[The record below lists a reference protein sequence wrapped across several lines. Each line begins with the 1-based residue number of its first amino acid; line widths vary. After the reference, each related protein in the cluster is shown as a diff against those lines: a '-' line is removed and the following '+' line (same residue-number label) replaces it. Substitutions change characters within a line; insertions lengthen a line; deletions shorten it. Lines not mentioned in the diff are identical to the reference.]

1 MVAKRKSNINS
12 EALANDAGH
21 VSKIS
26 RASAG
31 SPEGAS
37 TGQRFGE
44 TAHFIPLP
52 PLSQSF
58 ELDGDDEEA
67 ADEVQGSQD
76 ESSLTTFILYGILS
90 TKIVGV
96 RFYRGRANPG
106 ESVLVR
112 REANNQY
119 DRNAVKIEN
128 VMGAQIGHLPRQ
140 MAAKLAP
147 YMVHIPD
154 PG

>member
-1 MVAKRKSNINS
+1 MS
-12 EALANDAGH
+12 L
-21 VSKIS
+21 
-26 RASAG
+26 
-31 SPEGAS
+31 
-37 TGQRFGE
+37 
-44 TAHFIPLP
+44 LWP
-52 PLSQSF
+52 PLSCTVRSPQ
-58 ELDGDDEEA
+58 EPLDG
-67 ADEVQGSQD
+67 SN
-76 ESSLTTFILYGILS
+76 LTIPPGILS

-119 DRNAVKIEN
+119 DRNAIKIEN

>member
-1 MVAKRKSNINS
+1 MVAKRKSNIDS

-21 VSKIS
+21 ASKIC

-31 SPEGAS
+31 SPESAS

-44 TAHFIPLP
+44 TADFIPLP

-58 ELDGDDEEA
+58 EFDEDDEEA

-76 ESSLTTFILYGILS
+76 VSSLTTSILYGIVS

-96 RFYRGRANPG
+96 RFYRGHANPG
-106 ESVLVR
+106 ERVLVR
-112 REANNQY
+112 RDANNQY

-128 VMGAQIGHLPRQ
+128 VMGAQIGHLPRE

-147 YMVHIPD
+147 YMVYIPN